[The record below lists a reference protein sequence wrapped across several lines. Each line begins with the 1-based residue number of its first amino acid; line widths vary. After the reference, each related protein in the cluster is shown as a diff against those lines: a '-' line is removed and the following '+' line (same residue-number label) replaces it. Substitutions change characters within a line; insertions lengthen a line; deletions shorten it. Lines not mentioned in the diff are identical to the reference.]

1 MLRALLALAVL
12 TSTAAAD
19 PLASSVA
26 KLAPDPIVAIV
37 PVKSGKTPVERYH
50 ANVQA
55 VAANTA
61 LAALIRLTEANQ
73 PDVVSVA
80 EAKRDGQTISITIDT
95 RRFDGPMTKNV
106 TWVPLVEV
114 ELGALPPGNYTFDIR
129 EKLYHFDGDP
139 KTAKYSG
146 QGLTYKATLAIQ

>member
-1 MLRALLALAVL
+1 MRHALLLVAL
-12 TSTAAAD
+12 TSAAAAD

-26 KLAPDPIVAIV
+26 RLEPDPVVAIV
-37 PVKSGKTPVERYH
+37 PVKSGKTPVERYR
-50 ANVQA
+50 ANVHA
-55 VAANTA
+55 IAANTPLVA
-61 LAALIRLTEANQ
+61 LVRLTEANQ
-73 PDVVSVA
+73 PDIVSA

-95 RRFDGPMTKNV
+95 RRADGEMTRNV

-114 ELGALPPGNYTFDIR
+114 ELGALPPGSYTFDIR
-129 EKLYHFDGDP
+129 EKLSHFDKDP